1 MNKNISKKIEELVH
15 FQKLVYKKISPE
27 IERIIVTKSTDIRE
41 IEFYLDMLS
50 NYIIDEAINAFYR
63 LCNYYKTVNLE
74 NAKAYIELGREIFE
88 EEPKIKKREF
98 E

>member
-27 IERIIVTKSTDIRE
+27 IERIIVTKSTDIHE

-50 NYIIDEAINAFYR
+50 NYIIDEAINAFYN
-63 LCNYYKTVNLE
+63 LCTYYETVNPE
-74 NAKAYIELGREIFE
+74 GAKSYFELGEEIFGE
-88 EEPKIKKREF
+88 EEPKRKKRI
-98 E
+98 

>member
-1 MNKNISKKIEELVH
+1 MNKNISKNIEELVH

-27 IERIIVTKSTDIRE
+27 IERIIVTKSTDIHE

-50 NYIIDEAINAFYR
+50 NYIIAEAINAFYR